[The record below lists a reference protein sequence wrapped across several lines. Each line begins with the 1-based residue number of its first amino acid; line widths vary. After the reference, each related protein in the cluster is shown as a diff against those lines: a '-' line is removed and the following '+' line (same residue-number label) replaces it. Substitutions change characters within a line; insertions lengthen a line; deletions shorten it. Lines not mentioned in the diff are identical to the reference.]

1 MYNLYFVQPAKILTT
16 SYLTALSQN
25 MPLMANLVKIFRLR
39 KQQNVKGKGEMI
51 TYLLQDRSEF

>member
-25 MPLMANLVKIFRLR
+25 VPLMANLVKIFRLR

-51 TYLLQDRSEF
+51 TYLLQGRSEF

>member
-25 MPLMANLVKIFRLR
+25 VPLMANLVKIFRLR

>member
-25 MPLMANLVKIFRLR
+25 VPLMANLVKIFRLR
-39 KQQNVKGKGEMI
+39 KQQNVKGKSEMI
-51 TYLLQDRSEF
+51 TYLLQGRSEF